1 MIAGLDTFR
10 QVTGYDIQ
18 AFLESYRT
26 FVAEH
31 YQNIINYYNGADRVA
46 ESFAFLENLNRE
58 VTMIEP
64 LIDLHRNNFPTID
77 AWNIIDAYGD
87 VYVALETVNNMDRW
101 TRSSR
106 TTQYNPEISVDR
118 ILRQGET
125 FELVLRNDG
134 SNEYDDAWTRVTIE
148 NYINEEDYTPSGG
161 TLFNI
166 RLQGAVSFN
175 LPNIVDNPTEENIYG
190 KDIRKDFIFQDNDLI
205 TVTGID
211 AVRQT
216 VDTILR
222 TRKGGIPEFP
232 NDGIEDD
239 SIGTN
244 VNAIQ
249 YPIIFRNLLAIFRRD
264 ARFTEVSLLDLF
276 RDEDAIF
283 MRLEITAIL
292 KDSFITNINL

>member
-46 ESFAFLENLNRE
+46 ESFAFLDNLNHE

-77 AWNIIDAYGD
+77 AWNIVDAYGD
-87 VYVALETVNNMDRW
+87 VFVALETVNNMDRW

-249 YPIIFRNLLAIFRRD
+249 YPIIFEICWPYSDVTPGSRKLAY
-264 ARFTEVSLLDLF
+264 
-276 RDEDAIF
+276 
-283 MRLEITAIL
+283 
-292 KDSFITNINL
+292 